1 MNEQVEQQS
10 KKRESRVLTATCQLD
25 QVEFPLLDG
34 LDKQPN
40 LLALLLGFPGLL
52 LSVWGLVLVLFIFMG
67 AGIEDEGVHVGRQL
81 LVDCGDHALEGCT
94 GGGLL
99 CFCTTLIVVIMMIT
113 IIITILLSSS

>member
-1 MNEQVEQQS
+1 MNEQMKLHLNQT
-10 KKRESRVLTATCQLD
+10 KCRILTAACQLD
-25 QVEFPLLDG
+25 QVELPLLNC

-81 LVDCGDHALEGCT
+81 LMDCGNHALEGCT
-94 GGGLL
+94 WWGLL
-99 CFCTTLIVVIMMIT
+99 CFCNTPIVQIKNISLM
-113 IIITILLSSS
+113 